1 MPAIRSHF
9 VTQGQNALMA
19 TALVNIHTG
28 RGLQLVRA
36 LIDPCSQESF
46 ISEATVK
53 KLQLRLEHVEGHV
66 IGVDQMSARIN
77 HASKFQISSKANDF
91 TCPCTAYMV
100 KQVTDILP
108 AQKINHESWSH
119 LQNLVLADP
128 TYHKPGS
135 IDMLLGVNIYTEI
148 LMSGVLR
155 GEPGSP
161 IAQQTQLGWIISGGA
176 SKQNNPHGIVTMH
189 LSVALDT
196 MLQKFWEDESL
207 PSEEHY
213 TLTDLETRAEKIYE
227 KTVERDTDGRYVVAL
242 PFMSDKP
249 TLPENSRQIAAQRL
263 SHLERKLS
271 KNENLRQ
278 EYNEV
283 MREYITLRHMEPVGE
298 NEKYEAATYLPHHA
312 VIRNDKHTTRVRVV
326 FDASCKGTNGVSLN
340 DELLVGPP
348 LQEELRNL
356 LLKWRSHKVCFVAD
370 IIKMYRQ
377 VRVRS
382 EDTNFQRILWRFNT
396 EEEVKE
402 YRLLTVTFGMAC
414 APYLAIKTLRQ
425 IAKDEGKEEKFFLAK
440 EIVTGD
446 FYVDDC
452 LSGADDVESA
462 IVAQKQLT
470 EMLKRGGFELQKW
483 SSNSTHFMTEIEPE
497 KRAKKTE
504 IDLNKKETIK
514 TLGIIWN
521 VREDDLQVTNKIE
534 TYTDK
539 SITKRNVLSVIA
551 SLYDPMGWLAPTIV
565 VAKIFMQ
572 KLWIRKSQWDEDL
585 TEDLRDEW
593 IKFRSQIDKLFEIKI
608 PRWIKV
614 TKDCQE
620 IQLHGFADAS
630 TTAYAAVI
638 YARVKQSDGTINTSL
653 LMAKTRVAP
662 VKEISLP
669 RLELCAAVLLCK
681 LLNHVAKA
689 MRIDPVHTYAWSDSK
704 VVLAWIKG
712 EPSRWKPY
720 VKNRVI
726 EIRNTIETIWSYVS
740 TKENPADPAS
750 RGVSSEKLK
759 NNRLWWEGPS
769 FLKERDLK
777 LLTCDV
783 PETNL
788 EKRESVLCAHII
800 NPKENEYLLTLLQ
813 RYSSLKKLL
822 AVVSWIRRWLHLKN
836 KKEINKNLP
845 TFITNEEREEALT
858 TCLKISQRV
867 DFPEEL
873 ENLENGK
880 HIKRGSRL
888 TSLNPFLDENGVL
901 RVGGRLKHAD
911 IEFLRKHPIILSK
924 NNVLLSLI
932 LKEAHAKT
940 LHGGPQMMVN
950 YLRQKYWLI
959 DAGNAVKRFVR
970 NCMTCAKLKATT
982 RTQLM
987 GALPECRVKPSRPF
1001 SISGVDFAGP
1011 INARMSK
1018 GRGAKSFKAYIALFI
1033 CMVTKAIHIEL
1044 VSDMTTDAFMAAF
1057 KRFISRRGPCREMWS
1072 DNGTTF
1078 VSASKEILNIWKEG
1092 KSSIPDELSSL
1103 LDSEGTKWKFIPP
1116 GAPNFGGLWE
1126 AGVKSTKFHLK
1137 RIIGESTL
1145 TFEELNTLLTQ
1156 IEACLN
1162 SRPLS
1167 PISDHPDD
1175 LDPLTPAH
1183 FLVGE
1188 SLIILPESD
1197 YTDLKEHSLTRWQ
1210 LTQRMMQSF
1219 WKKWQSEYMSRLQ
1232 QRPKWRSRQKEF
1244 NIGDLVLI
1252 KDPRC
1257 LPSKWLLGRVM
1268 TKHTGQDNLTRA
1280 YDIRTSTGVVTRAIS
1295 KLCPLPN
1302 V

>member
-1 MPAIRSHF
+1 
-9 VTQGQNALMA
+9 
-19 TALVNIHTG
+19 
-28 RGLQLVRA
+28 
-36 LIDPCSQESF
+36 
-46 ISEATVK
+46 
-53 KLQLRLEHVEGHV
+53 
-66 IGVDQMSARIN
+66 
-77 HASKFQISSKANDF
+77 
-91 TCPCTAYMV
+91 
-100 KQVTDILP
+100 
-108 AQKINHESWSH
+108 
-119 LQNLVLADP
+119 
-128 TYHKPGS
+128 
-135 IDMLLGVNIYTEI
+135 MLLGVNIYTEI

-242 PFMSDKP
+242 PFMSEKP

-312 VIRNDKHTTRVRVV
+312 VIRNDKHTTR
-326 FDASCKGTNGVSLN
+326 
-340 DELLVGPP
+340 
-348 LQEELRNL
+348 
-356 LLKWRSHKVCFVAD
+356 
-370 IIKMYRQ
+370 
-377 VRVRS
+377 
-382 EDTNFQRILWRFNT
+382 
-396 EEEVKE
+396 
-402 YRLLTVTFGMAC
+402 
-414 APYLAIKTLRQ
+414 
-425 IAKDEGKEEKFFLAK
+425 
-440 EIVTGD
+440 
-446 FYVDDC
+446 
-452 LSGADDVESA
+452 
-462 IVAQKQLT
+462 
-470 EMLKRGGFELQKW
+470 W

-539 SITKRNVLSVIA
+539 
-551 SLYDPMGWLAPTIV
+551 
-565 VAKIFMQ
+565 
-572 KLWIRKSQWDEDL
+572 
-585 TEDLRDEW
+585 
-593 IKFRSQIDKLFEIKI
+593 
-608 PRWIKV
+608 
-614 TKDCQE
+614 
-620 IQLHGFADAS
+620 
-630 TTAYAAVI
+630 
-638 YARVKQSDGTINTSL
+638 
-653 LMAKTRVAP
+653 
-662 VKEISLP
+662 
-669 RLELCAAVLLCK
+669 
-681 LLNHVAKA
+681 
-689 MRIDPVHTYAWSDSK
+689 
-704 VVLAWIKG
+704 
-712 EPSRWKPY
+712 
-720 VKNRVI
+720 
-726 EIRNTIETIWSYVS
+726 
-740 TKENPADPAS
+740 
-750 RGVSSEKLK
+750 
-759 NNRLWWEGPS
+759 
-769 FLKERDLK
+769 
-777 LLTCDV
+777 
-783 PETNL
+783 
-788 EKRESVLCAHII
+788 
-800 NPKENEYLLTLLQ
+800 
-813 RYSSLKKLL
+813 
-822 AVVSWIRRWLHLKN
+822 
-836 KKEINKNLP
+836 
-845 TFITNEEREEALT
+845 
-858 TCLKISQRV
+858 
-867 DFPEEL
+867 
-873 ENLENGK
+873 
-880 HIKRGSRL
+880 
-888 TSLNPFLDENGVL
+888 
-901 RVGGRLKHAD
+901 
-911 IEFLRKHPIILSK
+911 
-924 NNVLLSLI
+924 
-932 LKEAHAKT
+932 
-940 LHGGPQMMVN
+940 
-950 YLRQKYWLI
+950 
-959 DAGNAVKRFVR
+959 
-970 NCMTCAKLKATT
+970 
-982 RTQLM
+982 
-987 GALPECRVKPSRPF
+987 ECRVKPSRPF